1 MRRLGGM
8 PGQLVTVQVGQCG
21 NQLGL
26 DFFAA
31 LAREG
36 MRESEDAT
44 QAGVRGPPLHQHLPT
59 FFRESPRSSTDTSH
73 SCCSTAR
80 AVLLDAEPRVVANVA
95 AKAKSSA
102 ETACQWRYAGVL

>member
-1 MRRLGGM
+1 M

-31 LAREG
+31 LARESA
-36 MRESEDAT
+36 RETEDAA

-59 FFRESPRSSTDTSH
+59 FFRESPRRSRDNSQ

-95 AKAKSSA
+95 AKAESSA
-102 ETACQWRYAGVL
+102 ETTRQWRYAGAR

>member
-1 MRRLGGM
+1 M

-59 FFRESPRSSTDTSH
+59 FFRENNSH
-73 SCCSTAR
+73 SCCFTAR

-95 AKAKSSA
+95 AKAESSA
-102 ETACQWRYAGVL
+102 ETTRQWRYALVKTTWIVFMGP